1 VTANDKNTRFRSP
14 YDTRAL
20 PDAVR
25 AVALRCCPEAPQ
37 TVSQR
42 DFDRARAEV
51 PEHAQAPTARQICT
65 RLGVSWQPLLAAL
78 FEPGRDIGKFVS
90 HKQRATADQPLS
102 EEHATAA
109 LRMIATRLGV
119 PTLRPAQYDTARQ
132 ELLAANRR
140 RHRHGIALLLP
151 TANQVERAAGTW
163 DQALALAGLQTRG
176 PAAGT
181 GAHRSTVSYHEAIR
195 RFLES
200 QGAMPTFNELERFAR
215 AQEFPLPRTP
225 AGGHKSA
232 LLHVQAEF
240 HSAGRWAPDTFPPK
254 HQRPAYDFTG
264 VDVRQPGEQRR
275 VWSRTKDECIA
286 GVIAYLDELPAG
298 EKVSQK
304 RYGAWA
310 VGKPHPAPSAF
321 HRHGGWTRLLREARS
336 LRRNGPA

>member
-1 VTANDKNTRFRSP
+1 
-14 YDTRAL
+14 
-20 PDAVR
+20 
-25 AVALRCCPEAPQ
+25 
-37 TVSQR
+37 
-42 DFDRARAEV
+42 V
-51 PEHAQAPTARQICT
+51 PEHSQAPTARQICT

-78 FEPGRDIGKFVS
+78 FEPGRDVVKFVS

-102 EEHATAA
+102 GEQAAAA

-119 PTLRPAQYDTARQ
+119 PTLRPAQYDMACQ
-132 ELLAANRR
+132 EILAADRR
-140 RHRHGIALLLP
+140 RHRHGIALRLP
-151 TANQVERAAGTW
+151 TANQIERAAGTW

-181 GAHRSTVSYHEAIR
+181 GAHRSIVSYHEAVQ

-200 QGAMPTFNELERFAR
+200 QGAMPTFNELQLFAR
-215 AQEFPLPRTP
+215 TQGFPLPRTP
-225 AGGHKSA
+225 TGGHKPA
-232 LLHVQAEF
+232 LLRVQAEF
-240 HSAGRWAPDTFPPK
+240 RSEGRWAPATFPPK

-286 GVIAYLDELPAG
+286 GVIAYLDELTAG
-298 EKVSQK
+298 ERVTQK

-321 HRHGGWTRLLREARS
+321 HRHGGWTLLLAEARAQRRDARS
-336 LRRNGPA
+336 L